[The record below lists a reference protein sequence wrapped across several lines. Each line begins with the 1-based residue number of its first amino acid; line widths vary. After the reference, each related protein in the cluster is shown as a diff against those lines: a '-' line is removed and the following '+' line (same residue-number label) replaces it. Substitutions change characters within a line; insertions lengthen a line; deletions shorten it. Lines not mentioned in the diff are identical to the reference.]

1 MSLATLRKSL
11 LKNVPNIPR
20 FGIAVDVGGQMAAND
35 VIEYQ
40 GQSYSVAM
48 FYVTHNECGKRI
60 RGLFPRAAYNRT
72 HTRESRDRARPLLIF
87 CADCGAMAGKSVR
100 RQLRNQGRP
109 YSFHGSG
116 MGDVP
121 RDLVGAYYIFP
132 RGVGYNFQGE
142 ITSVSQEWARPVDGD
157 DVLELPDYDE
167 D

>member
-20 FGIAVDVGGQMAAND
+20 FGVTIDVSGRSPTNC

-60 RGLFPRAAYNRT
+60 RGLFPRAAYNRMNS
-72 HTRESRDRARPLLIF
+72 RESRDRARPLLIF

-109 YSFHGSG
+109 YSFHDSG
-116 MGDVP
+116 MRDVP

-132 RGVGYNFQGE
+132 RGVGYNPQGE
-142 ITSVSQEWARPVDGD
+142 ITSVSREWTTPVDED
-157 DVLELPDYDE
+157 DVLEFPDYDE